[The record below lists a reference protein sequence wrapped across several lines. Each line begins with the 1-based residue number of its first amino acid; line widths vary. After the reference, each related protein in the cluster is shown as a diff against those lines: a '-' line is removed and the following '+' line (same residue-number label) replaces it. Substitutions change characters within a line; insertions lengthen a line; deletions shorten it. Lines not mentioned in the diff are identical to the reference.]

1 MNSSECYQ
9 VNLEFFQGPLD
20 LLLFLIRKK
29 KINISDIPIASI
41 TKEYLAYL
49 DQKEKINLNREAEF
63 LYIASL
69 LIYIKSQVLL
79 PREKFEEDEDPRQI
93 LVDRLQQYQKIKAAS
108 AILKQ
113 KENEEL
119 KKWKRRSLP
128 FFSFPQEPDLDEI
141 SLFDLAH
148 SFLLVMTRKEKE
160 NWQFIEGKE
169 YSLEDKMKEIISI
182 LEKNGF
188 MDFYDYFY
196 QQNSIEE
203 AFVSFF
209 GLLELIKNRV
219 VLAVQESLF
228 RSIKVWLPK
237 KPDFKR
243 KK

>member
-1 MNSSECYQ
+1 MSSSEGYQ

-20 LLLFLIRKK
+20 LLLFLIRKR
-29 KINISDIPIASI
+29 KIDINDIPIAAI

-79 PREKFEEDEDPRQI
+79 PRERHEEEKDERQV

-108 AILKQ
+108 AFLKQ
-113 KENEEL
+113 REAEEL
-119 KKWKRRSLP
+119 KKWKRRTLP
-128 FFSFPQEPDLDEI
+128 FLSLFQEPDLDEI
-141 SLFDLAH
+141 SLFDLVQ
-148 SFLLVMTRKEKE
+148 SFLLVMKRREKE
-160 NWQFIEGKE
+160 NWQLIEGQE

-182 LEKNGF
+182 LEENGY

-196 QQNSIEE
+196 QQSCLEE
-203 AFVSFF
+203 AFISFF

-219 VLAVQESLF
+219 VLAIQETLF
-228 RSIKVWLPK
+228 LSIKVWLRK
-237 KPDFKR
+237 KPLFKR

>member
-29 KINISDIPIASI
+29 KININDIPIASI

-128 FFSFPQEPDLDEI
+128 FFSLPQESDLDEI
-141 SLFDLAH
+141 SLFELAQ

-169 YSLEDKMKEIISI
+169 YSLEDKIKEIISI

>member
-1 MNSSECYQ
+1 
-9 VNLEFFQGPLD
+9 
-20 LLLFLIRKK
+20 
-29 KINISDIPIASI
+29 
-41 TKEYLAYL
+41 
-49 DQKEKINLNREAEF
+49 
-63 LYIASL
+63 
-69 LIYIKSQVLL
+69 
-79 PREKFEEDEDPRQI
+79 
-93 LVDRLQQYQKIKAAS
+93 
-108 AILKQ
+108 
-113 KENEEL
+113 
-119 KKWKRRSLP
+119 
-128 FFSFPQEPDLDEI
+128 
-141 SLFDLAH
+141 
-148 SFLLVMTRKEKE
+148 MTRKEKE